1 MKTDNKLQENLR
13 KLAGDHDLNGPPVEG
28 EIEERL
34 REPEENETDE

>member
-1 MKTDNKLQENLR
+1 MAQS
-13 KLAGDHDLNGPPVEG
+13 GDKVDIIQKDLLNGPPVEG